1 MSRWFPLAVVCLL
14 VILSAC
20 SSSSSGPSAI
30 GEAFVGPPTL
40 NLREEISLRS
50 RTVGTVHHGDK
61 LEIVQTRRRFVQVR
75 SPQGAI
81 GWTDSRQLLTS
92 EQMADLRRLA
102 EATRSLPSQGMA
114 TVYERLNVH
123 TEPIRTS
130 TTFTQIPERT
140 AVQVI
145 GHKVM
150 PRRATVADRPII
162 SPRRPAKTAKKQRE
176 SKQSRRTPPPP
187 MPEPPGLPPN
197 WEELSRSPVFNEENP
212 VEKPAEPAKPPVPMD
227 DWSLIRTKDNRAGW
241 VLSRMLV
248 MAIPDEVAQYAE
260 GHRITSFFA
269 LDDVQDQGQTKHA
282 WLWTTNSH
290 SGEPFEFDGYRVFI
304 WNTRRHRYETV
315 FRGRDVKGFYPVE
328 ATRVP
333 GGAVFS
339 VVVEEDGH
347 LVRRVYS
354 FKDNH
359 VTLARK
365 EPYASDYTLPEPG
378 RAQVSHRPQQKT
390 VSPWYRRLAQR
401 FRSLFR

>member
-1 MSRWFPLAVVCLL
+1 MSRRFLFAVFSLL

-20 SSSSSGPSAI
+20 SSSTGPSVI
-30 GEAFVGPPTL
+30 GEAFVGPPNL

-50 RTVGTVHHGDK
+50 RTVATVHHGDK
-61 LEIVQTRRRFVQVR
+61 VDIVQTRRRFVQVR

-92 EQMADLRRLA
+92 GQMGDLRRLS
-102 EATRSLPSQGMA
+102 ESTRGLPSQGMA
-114 TVYERLNVH
+114 TVYEKLNVH
-123 TEPIRTS
+123 TEPVRTS

-150 PRRATVADRPII
+150 PRRATVPDRPII
-162 SPRRPAKTAKKQRE
+162 PLRKSAKAGKKPREAKPSWRV
-176 SKQSRRTPPPP
+176 PPPP
-187 MPEPPGLPPN
+187 MPAPPGVPPN
-197 WEELSRSPVFNEENP
+197 WEELSRSPLLSEEP
-212 VEKPAEPAKPPVPMD
+212 PAEEPSEPEKPPVPMD
-227 DWSLIRTKDNRAGW
+227 DWSLVRTKDNRAGW

-339 VVVEEDGH
+339 IVIDQQGQ
-347 LVRRVYS
+347 LVRKVYS

-359 VTLARK
+359 VTLSRS
-365 EPYASDYTLPEPG
+365 EPYTGDNTMPEASQSQ
-378 RAQVSHRPQQKT
+378 AVQHPQQRT
-390 VSPWYRRLAQR
+390 ATPWYRRLAQR